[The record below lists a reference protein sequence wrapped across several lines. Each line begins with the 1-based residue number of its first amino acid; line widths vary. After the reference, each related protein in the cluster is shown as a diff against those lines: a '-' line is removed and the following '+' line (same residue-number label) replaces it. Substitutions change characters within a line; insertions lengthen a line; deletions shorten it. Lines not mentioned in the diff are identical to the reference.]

1 MGYIFPSREWAD
13 EFMIM
18 LNGDEEFAKA
28 GAKWEGDI
36 NLVIQGLPGKDS
48 GDVIYLDLW
57 HGTCRGVDYKD
68 EKEARPAAFR
78 IVAPL
83 ANWKR
88 VINKQIGPIPAMV
101 SGQLKVYGNL
111 AYILRHVLS
120 SQRMVECAVKMN
132 TVFPDETA

>member
-1 MGYIFPSREWAD
+1 VAYIFPSREWAD
-13 EFMIM
+13 VFMDL
-18 LNGDEEFAKA
+18 LNEDEEFAKA
-28 GAKWEGDI
+28 GANWEGDI
-36 NLVIQGLPGKDS
+36 NFVIQNLPGKDS
-48 GDVIYLDLW
+48 SDIIYLDLW
-57 HGTCRGVDYKD
+57 HGTCRGVDYMD
-68 EKEARPAAFR
+68 EKDARPAAFR

-120 SQRMVECAVKMN
+120 SQRMVECAVRMN
-132 TVFPDETA
+132 TVFPDETS

>member
-1 MGYIFPSREWAD
+1 MD
-13 EFMIM
+13 L
-18 LNGDEEFAKA
+18 LNEDEEFAKA
-28 GAKWEGDI
+28 GANWEGDI
-36 NLVIQGLPGKDS
+36 NFVIQNLPGKDS
-48 GDVIYLDLW
+48 SDIIYLDLW
-57 HGTCRGVDYKD
+57 HGTCRGVDYMD
-68 EKEARPAAFR
+68 EKDARPAAFR

-120 SQRMVECAVKMN
+120 SQRMVECAVRMN
-132 TVFPDETA
+132 TVFPDETS

>member
-1 MGYIFPSREWAD
+1 MAYIFPSRKWAD
-13 EFMIM
+13 VFMDL
-18 LNGDEEFAKA
+18 LNEDEEFAKA
-28 GAKWEGDI
+28 GANWEGDI
-36 NLVIQGLPGKDS
+36 NFVIQNLPGKDS
-48 GDVIYLDLW
+48 SDIIYLDLW
-57 HGTCRGVDYKD
+57 HGTCRGVDYMD
-68 EKEARPAAFR
+68 EKDARPAAFR

-132 TVFPDETA
+132 TVFPDETS

>member
-1 MGYIFPSREWAD
+1 MAYIFPSREWAD
-13 EFMIM
+13 VFMDL
-18 LNGDEEFAKA
+18 LNEDEEFAKA
-28 GAKWEGDI
+28 GANWEGDI
-36 NLVIQGLPGKDS
+36 NFVIQNLPGKDS
-48 GDVIYLDLW
+48 SDIIYLDLW
-57 HGTCRGVDYKD
+57 HGTCRGVDYMD
-68 EKEARPAAFR
+68 EKDARPAAFR

-88 VINKQIGPIPAMV
+88 VINNQIGSIPAMV

-132 TVFPDETA
+132 TVFPDETS

>member
-1 MGYIFPSREWAD
+1 VAYIFPSREWAD
-13 EFMIM
+13 VFMDL
-18 LNGDEEFAKA
+18 LNEDEEFAKA
-28 GAKWEGDI
+28 GANWEGDI
-36 NLVIQGLPGKDS
+36 NFVIQNLPGKDS
-48 GDVIYLDLW
+48 SDIIYLDLW
-57 HGTCRGVDYKD
+57 HGTCRGVDYMD
-68 EKEARPAAFR
+68 EKDARPAAFR

-88 VINKQIGPIPAMV
+88 VINKQIGPIPALV

-132 TVFPDETA
+132 TVFPDETS

>member
-1 MGYIFPSREWAD
+1 MAYIFPSRKWAD
-13 EFMIM
+13 VFMDL
-18 LNGDEEFAKA
+18 LNEDEEFAKA
-28 GAKWEGDI
+28 GANWEGDI
-36 NLVIQGLPGKDS
+36 NFVIQNLPGKDS
-48 GDVIYLDLW
+48 SDIIYLDLW
-57 HGTCRGVDYKD
+57 HGTCRGVDYMD
-68 EKEARPAAFR
+68 EKDARPAAFR

>member
-1 MGYIFPSREWAD
+1 MAYIFPSRKWAD
-13 EFMIM
+13 VFMDL
-18 LNGDEEFAKA
+18 LNEDEEFAKA
-28 GAKWEGDI
+28 GANWEGDI
-36 NLVIQGLPGKDS
+36 NFVIQNLPGKDS
-48 GDVIYLDLW
+48 SDIIYLDLW
-57 HGTCRGVDYKD
+57 HGTCRGVDYMD
-68 EKEARPAAFR
+68 EKDARPAAFR

-120 SQRMVECAVKMN
+120 SQRMVECAVRMN
-132 TVFPDETA
+132 TVFPDETS